1 MVAAASG
8 FTGLEFTI
16 CARLDV
22 LQSLELVPTDARTLH
37 NRAQSYRALGRWKQA
52 EADAKKA
59 GELDPDGDGG
69 MSQRLAVSALVLC
82 SGAPPAEAHTV
93 TCLSL
98 CRLQFCSSGV
108 EMLDF

>member
-1 MVAAASG
+1 M
-8 FTGLEFTI
+8 
-16 CARLDV
+16 

-69 MSQRLAVSALVLC
+69 MSQRLAVSDPVLC
-82 SGAPPAEAHTV
+82 SAALFVEAHII
-93 TCLSL
+93 TCQSVK
-98 CRLQFCSSGV
+98 RLQFYSYTCRNAGAC
-108 EMLDF
+108 